1 MTQKTLGMIKPDAVE
16 KNAIGEIIAMI
27 ENKNIKIRAIK
38 MTRLTKK
45 SAEEFYSVH
54 KGKPFFNDLVDFMTS
69 GPVVPM
75 ILEGENVIT
84 EYRKL
89 MGSTDFTRA
98 EEGTIRKKFGSAME
112 KNAVHGSDSP
122 ENAKNEISFFFSAHE
137 ELGIF

>member
-1 MTQKTLGMIKPDAVE
+1 MAEKTLGMIKPDAVE
-16 KNAIGEIIAMI
+16 KNAIGKIISMI
-27 ENKNIKIRAIK
+27 EDESIKIKAIK

-54 KGKPFFNDLVDFMTS
+54 KEKPFFSQLVEFMTS

-75 ILEGENVIT
+75 ILEGENVIQK
-84 EYRKL
+84 YREL
-89 MGSTDFTRA
+89 MGETDFTKA
-98 EEGTIRKKFGSAME
+98 KKGTIRKNFGSAME

-122 ENAKNEISFFFSAHE
+122 ENAKKEISFFFSTQE